1 MTRKRRLTLVLTSV
15 GLGTILS
22 AILLASRGKLEGT
35 GYVTLF
41 FNMAI
46 AIAVI
51 FGLGAVFK
59 SMDRKHKEENGVEKN
74 DKPDPDL

>member
-1 MTRKRRLTLVLTSV
+1 MTNKRRYFLVGTSV

-22 AILLASRGKLEGT
+22 ALLLASRGKLEGT
-35 GYVTLF
+35 GYVTLG

-46 AIAVI
+46 AVAVI

-59 SMDRKHKEENGVEKN
+59 SMDRKQKAEDEKN
-74 DKPDPDL
+74 LKE

>member
-1 MTRKRRLTLVLTSV
+1 MTNKRRYTLVAVSV
-15 GLGTILS
+15 GFGTLLS
-22 AILLASRGKLEGT
+22 AALLASRGKLEGT

-51 FGLGAVFK
+51 FGMGAVFK
-59 SMDRKHKEENGVEKN
+59 SMDKKLK
-74 DKPDPDL
+74 DPDQKEGNE